1 MKYPTARI
9 KHEAVTFGSVNY
21 ADPYRWLEEDTPE
34 ALEFQERQNRLTRG
48 WIDSRPAKAQAESL
62 VAAMPRFA
70 NNFPTYGGGRWFRR
84 RTPEDRNLELIEVA
98 ATIEGPWR
106 TVVDLNALMAN
117 EPLAIDN
124 FVPSPDGRKLLFGW
138 SVGGRELAEVRVIDI
153 DSGNML
159 LTTIPQVRPM
169 LPAWLPDSSGF
180 YYSGSEP
187 ASPYRMQVYRQV
199 LGATGATG
207 PQEYE
212 SSHPMMWA
220 KAAADHKHIFILADL
235 LNERPEYIRDEVSG
249 GAWRPFLKGETAQ
262 FSGDI
267 IGDRYF
273 AITNDGAPCGRVVSI
288 PLATP
293 RDRATWRELLP
304 GSDNVLATLII
315 VDQHLVVVDLV
326 NTYSRLQV
334 FDMDGRIK
342 GEIPLPGRGA
352 VCTGHLTVMKDLI
365 RPGSDGDILFPFSSP
380 ARFPALYKANVHTLR
395 VEVLIPPSIQMDAI
409 IHDYTATSADGARV
423 PYHVIARADLDLS
436 KPRPTLFYGY
446 GGFNVA
452 TVPGWPGSQLAA
464 WVQAGGVLVLAHL
477 RGGGELGP
485 GMWHQ
490 GRLKNKQNSF
500 NDVFAIA
507 EDLIARDITSV
518 QQLGL
523 TGISNGGVMAAVT
536 VVQRPGLFRAAV
548 AQVPITDALG
558 RARDPIAGLV
568 NLEYGDPN
576 DPDMSEVQLAWSPY
590 QNIKDGVVYPALLLD
605 AGKND
610 PRCPPWHV
618 RKMAARLQPANVGP
632 HPILMY
638 VRDGAGHLAVG
649 DAEQRALDVDYLTFL
664 IDQLGLR
671 NS

>member
-1 MKYPTARI
+1 MKYPAARI
-9 KHEAVTFGSVNY
+9 QHESVTFGRVSYV
-21 ADPYRWLEEDTPE
+21 DPYRWLEEDTPE
-34 ALEFQERQNRLTRG
+34 ALEFQDRQNRLTRD
-48 WIDSRPAKAQAESL
+48 WIDSSPAKAQAESL

-70 NNFPTYGGGRWFRR
+70 GDFPTYSGGRWFRKR
-84 RTPEDRNLELIEVA
+84 RPEGQNLEVIEVA
-98 ATIEGPWR
+98 ATVEGPWR
-106 TVVDLNALMAN
+106 ILVDLNAQMAN

-124 FVPSPDGRKLLFGW
+124 FAPSPDGRKLLFGW
-138 SVGGRELAEVRVIDI
+138 GVGGRELAELRVIDI
-153 DSGNML
+153 DSGRMV
-159 LTTIPQVRPM
+159 LTAIPQVRPM
-169 LPAWLPDSSGF
+169 QPAWLPDSSGF
-180 YYSGSEP
+180 YYSASDP
-187 ASPYRMQVYRQV
+187 ASPYLMRVYRQV
-199 LGATGATG
+199 LGAAGATQ
-207 PQEYE
+207 PEEYE
-212 SSHPMMWA
+212 RSHPMMWA
-220 KAAADHKHIFILADL
+220 RAAADHKHIFIFADAF
-235 LNERPEYIRDEVSG
+235 NERPEYIRDEASA
-249 GAWRPFLKGETAQ
+249 GAWRPFLKGETAL

-267 IGDRYF
+267 IGDRYY
-273 AITNDGAPCGRVVSI
+273 AITNDGATCGRVVSI
-288 PLATP
+288 PLDTP

-304 GSDNVLATLII
+304 GSDSVLATLIV

-326 NTYSRLQV
+326 NTYSRLRV

-342 GEIPLPGRGA
+342 GEITLPGRGA
-352 VCTGHLTVMKDLI
+352 VCTGHLTVLKDLI
-365 RPGSDGDILFPFSSP
+365 RRGSDGDVLFPFSSP
-380 ARFPALYKANVHTLR
+380 VQSPALYKTNVHTLK
-395 VEVLIPPSIQMDAI
+395 VEALTLPSIQMDATI
-409 IHDYTATSADGARV
+409 RDYAATSADGTRV
-423 PYHVIARADLDLS
+423 PYHVIARADVDLS

-452 TVPGWPGSQLAA
+452 LVPGWPGSQFAA

-485 GMWHQ
+485 DMWYQ

-500 NDVFAIA
+500 NDVFAVA
-507 EDLIARDITSV
+507 ADLVARGISSK
-518 QQLGL
+518 QQLGV
-523 TGISNGGVMAAVT
+523 TGISNGGVMAAAV
-536 VVQRPGLFRAAV
+536 VVQRPDLFRAAI
-548 AQVPITDALG
+548 AQVPITDVLG

-618 RKMAARLQPANVGP
+618 RKMAARLQSANAGP
-632 HPILMY
+632 HPIFMY

-671 NS
+671 HS